1 LHTSAQRDSESQADF
16 HRERALKERAN
27 RELREILVK
36 QTRDQLHRC
45 EDVSSIIAHNNGQI
59 RDRLLEFSNAL
70 ALQLVGKDPAET
82 KTTIDIAVREVLV
95 GLTRYDPRDYYRWL
109 ARRQKSTA

>member
-1 LHTSAQRDSESQADF
+1 MSRNTAR
-16 HRERALKERAN
+16 RKAN
-27 RELREILVK
+27 LIG
-36 QTRDQLHRC
+36 
-45 EDVSSIIAHNNGQI
+45 SSIIAHNNGQI